1 MFESFVPDS
10 GTSLDSSLNPSLT
23 GLTGNLE
30 PMDSITP
37 QCAVKKLTAGGS
49 SPELLDT
56 TLRSPGSDDSSIL
69 LPKSFLSQ
77 SFDAPATNPS
87 SVDPLTGMGTQVP
100 EIVEQAVQLTYD
112 ALTGFAISSDFDN
125 KMNQAFGDSF
135 DTTVSDAIANQF
147 AQGDFSDIPEIE
159 ILSAATM
166 NGANGAFSEATNKI
180 YLSREFV
187 ATNAGNVDAIAGVVL
202 EETGHYIDSK
212 INVKDAAGDEGDI
225 FSRIVQGKEISASEF
240 VALKAEEDTAIIR
253 VGGKDILIEQSLPST
268 NEQWDRAS
276 GDDTLFDGNLSNG
289 ESSPEVQQVYRNLVR
304 TILGR
309 EVSAQVRMTAGY
321 AFDQSY
327 RNGFGKWHAGIDIGA
342 PVGTPVRAAV
352 GGTLIELQRNPEANN
367 RAVGIQG
374 TDGNLWV
381 YGHLQNLSVPIGSR
395 ISTGQQ
401 FASIGNPSAPHL
413 HLEVQ
418 SNTRTYKVTN
428 GAHPDQNFVLRET
441 MSPLQAFWQ
450 LGGNVTPPPPPPSSA
465 FRGTVDAPV
474 NIRSGPGTN
483 FSIVGSLSTGNSRT
497 FDSVA
502 RGTSHYDSREQRD
515 DNRWFRIQGTNNWV
529 SGAFITG
536 NPLFN
541 GSVDASVNVRSGPG
555 TNFSIVGSLSTGNSQ
570 TFDATTVGTTH
581 WDTREG
587 RNENR
592 WFRIQNTDRW
602 VSAAFITGNP
612 TY

>member
-37 QCAVKKLTAGGS
+37 QCAVKKLTPGGS

-77 SFDAPATNPS
+77 SLDAPTTNSS
-87 SVDPLTGMGTQVP
+87 SVDPLTGIGSEVP
-100 EIVEQAVQLTYD
+100 EVVEQAVQLTYD
-112 ALTGFAISSDFDN
+112 ALTGFAISSDFSN

-135 DTTVSDAIANQF
+135 DTKVADAIANQF

-180 YLSREFV
+180 YLSRDFV
-187 ATNAGNVDAIAGVVL
+187 ASNAGNMDAIANVLL

-225 FSRIVQGKEISASEF
+225 FSRLVQGQTLDF
-240 VALKAEEDTAIIR
+240 GQLLALKAEDDTAIINLE
-253 VGGKDILIEQSLPST
+253 GKDVLIEQSRPS
-268 NEQWDRAS
+268 DF
-276 GDDTLFDGNLSNG
+276 GINLSSVHYSRSGNKFVASNG
-289 ESSPEVQQVYRNLVR
+289 TGGTYLWCTDFAFGRALEKGLIQNYSGLGGRISGHAGVWDDQAGTWGRQAQANSFIVWDPNQGGAGSVGHVGFVERINSDGSFVISEANFASAQMSFNSR
-304 TILGR
+304 TIFPGT
-309 EVSAQVRMTAGY
+309 SAFNTAKFVY
-321 AFDQSY
+321 LS
-327 RNGFGKWHAGIDIGA
+327 GA
-342 PVGTPVRAAV
+342 TPNP
-352 GGTLIELQRNPEANN
+352 GGT
-367 RAVGIQG
+367 
-374 TDGNLWV
+374 
-381 YGHLQNLSVPIGSR
+381 
-395 ISTGQQ
+395 
-401 FASIGNPSAPHL
+401 
-413 HLEVQ
+413 
-418 SNTRTYKVTN
+418 
-428 GAHPDQNFVLRET
+428 
-441 MSPLQAFWQ
+441 
-450 LGGNVTPPPPPPSSA
+450 SS
-465 FRGTVDAPV
+465 FRGIVDAPV